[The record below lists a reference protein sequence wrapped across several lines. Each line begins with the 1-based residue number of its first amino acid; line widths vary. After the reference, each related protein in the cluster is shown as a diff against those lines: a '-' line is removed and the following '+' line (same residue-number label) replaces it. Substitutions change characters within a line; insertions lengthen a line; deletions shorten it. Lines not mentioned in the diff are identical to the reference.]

1 MYIFLELRTLWWP
14 CDGSCATAISKF
26 EFPRNIS
33 LSDWQEKLFFPAF
46 LLVLL
51 CVLPA
56 QAAAC
61 LCRSSS
67 RPSQAQVEEAPAN
80 IKFSDG
86 CKLKAAPTDIK
97 FSDAKEGALVVPR
110 KIKFSNA
117 RSSSATLNNAKVTHK
132 FTTAITTFPWSFL
145 GSSHESDSGLLLV
158 RVSLFLLPQSHSGGG
173 VGTGFVSCFHS
184 FLLSAFRCPNEDSTV
199 NPTLPDDVTCRH
211 TGADFLMVS
220 HFP

>member
-1 MYIFLELRTLWWP
+1 MCYQHKRPHVYADLRQNP
-14 CDGSCATAISKF
+14 H
-26 EFPRNIS
+26 
-33 LSDWQEKLFFPAF
+33 KLRWKK
-46 LLVLL
+46 
-51 CVLPA
+51 LPPT
-56 QAAAC
+56 
-61 LCRSSS
+61 SSS
-67 RPSQAQVEEAPAN
+67 ATGAKV
-80 IKFSDG
+80 
-86 CKLKAAPTDIK
+86 APTDIK
-97 FSDAKEGALVVPR
+97 FSDAKEGALVIPR
-110 KIKFSNA
+110 KIKFSDAKEGASVIPIIKFSNA